1 MGTSK
6 SFPRYFFPDE
16 RVETI
21 KDVDYDKLK
30 DSGIEAVI
38 FDLDNTL
45 ARWGEES
52 LEREVLDL
60 FEEINGLGLNIAVLS
75 NSRKKEIEKFIA
87 DLPFPHLF
95 NAGKPKSRGFKAMLN
110 EIGVPPEKTAM
121 VGDQLFTD
129 VLGANRMNMYTIRVE
144 PLDPDREYKFTR
156 INRLGEGILFKLRDL
171 YRFFR
176 SLTNHDHR

>member
-16 RVETI
+16 NVKTI
-21 KDVDYDKLK
+21 KDVGYEKLK
-30 DSGIEAVI
+30 GSGIEAVI

-45 ARWGEES
+45 ARWGDES
-52 LEREVLDL
+52 LEGEVLDL
-60 FEEINGLGLNIAVLS
+60 LEEIDDLGLHIAVLS
-75 NSRKKEIEKFIA
+75 NSQKKEIEKFIA

-110 EIGVPPEKTAM
+110 ELGVPAEKTAM

-156 INRLGEGILFKLRDL
+156 INRLGEGIIFRLRDL

-176 SLTNHDHR
+176 SLTNRDHR